1 MPRATVNGG
10 IELEYDTFGSAADPA
25 VVLVSGLGAQM
36 ITFHEDFCGKLVDKG
51 YFVVRFD
58 NRDVGLSTK
67 IEDGSS
73 YTLAEMAD
81 DTAGLLDHLGID
93 AAHVVGVS
101 MGGMIAQTVA
111 IRHPQRVRSLT
122 SIMSTTGEPG
132 VGGATEEAMGRLLT
146 QPGETR
152 DERVAS
158 SIETS
163 RVIWGDT
170 PQFPFDEEL
179 ARWRAETS
187 VDRCYYPAGTGRQM
201 LAIRATGD
209 RTEQLRQLSVPTLVI
224 HGTNDPLVQPSGG
237 EATAAAIP
245 GAELLLIEGMGHG
258 VARPAFDTIVDAID
272 RLAARAAVA

>member
-1 MPRATVNGG
+1 MPRASVNG
-10 IELEYDTFGSAADPA
+10 IELEYDTFGSPDDPA
-25 VVLVSGLGAQM
+25 VVCISGLGAQM
-36 ITFHEDFCGKLVDKG
+36 ITFHEEFCGGLAARG
-51 YFVVRFD
+51 YHVVRHD

-73 YTLAEMAD
+73 YALEDMAA

-101 MGGMIAQTVA
+101 MGGMIAQTLA
-111 IRHPQRVRSLT
+111 IEHPGRVLSLT
-122 SIMSTTGEPG
+122 SIMSTTGAPG
-132 VGGATEEAMGRLLT
+132 VGGATEEASARLLR
-146 QPGETR
+146 PAGATR
-152 DERVAS
+152 DEQVAS

-163 RVIWGDT
+163 RIIWGDT
-170 PQFPFDEEL
+170 PQFPFDEDL

-187 VDRCYYPAGTGRQM
+187 VDRAYYPMGTVRQ
-201 LAIRATGD
+201 LQAIRATGD
-209 RTEQLRQLSVPTLVI
+209 RTEKLRRLDVPALVV

-258 VARPAFDTIVDAID
+258 VARLAYATIIDAID

>member
-1 MPRATVNGG
+1 MARATVNGG
-10 IELEYDTFGSAADPA
+10 IELEYDTFGAEGDPA
-25 VVLVSGLGAQM
+25 VVCISGLGAQM
-36 ITFHEDFCGKLVDKG
+36 ITYHEDFCGKLAAKG
-51 YFVVRFD
+51 YFVIRHD

-67 IEDGSS
+67 IEDGRS
-73 YTLAEMAD
+73 YTLADMAD
-81 DTAGLLDHLGID
+81 DTVGLLDDLGID
-93 AAHVVGVS
+93 GAHIVGVS

-111 IRHPQRVRSLT
+111 IRHPHRVRSLT
-122 SIMSTTGEPG
+122 SIMSTTGQPG
-132 VGGATEEAMGRLLT
+132 VGGATEEAMARLT
-146 QPGETR
+146 ARPGASR

-187 VDRCYYPAGTGRQM
+187 VDRCYYPEGTARQM

-209 RTEQLRQLSVPTLVI
+209 RTEQLRRLSVPTLVI

-258 VARPAFDTIVDAID
+258 VARPAFDTIVAAID
-272 RLAARAAVA
+272 RLASSAGGA